1 MDKILA
7 IYDADVIYATRF
19 AMYFKKKRGLDYE
32 ISAFTKKESLMS
44 FLESTCIEILL
55 LGEGLAPEEIPQ
67 DKVRWICLLSEHPPT
82 GKKQSHLEVFKY
94 QPVRLIISEV
104 LSGYARAVSSS
115 LPSEQSQSLKIISV
129 FSPIPNAAKLY
140 FAWSIGMLH
149 SEYNKVLFVPMEL
162 FPVEV
167 LEINENKQK
176 SLSEFIY
183 YLKESPNILTKLDE
197 LISYCNN
204 LPYLSGL
211 SHGFDLLAINKEDI
225 KRFLEAVRD
234 NSDYQVIVFYL
245 GFYSE
250 AVMELL
256 QSSHQIFIPTGDAKY
271 EDKVVKEWQ
280 QQIALSG
287 QQINPEKVIK
297 LALPQNTSEEKDC
310 ISLQELYKSP
320 IWSIALQFLSK

>member
-7 IYDADVIYATRF
+7 IYDSDVIYATRF

-44 FLESTCIEILL
+44 FLENTCIEILL
-55 LGEGLAPEEIPQ
+55 LGEGLAPNEIPQ
-67 DKVRWICLLSEHPPT
+67 DKVRWFCLLSEHPPT
-82 GKKQSHLEVFKY
+82 GRERAYPEIFKY
-94 QPVRLIISEV
+94 QPVRHIISKV
-104 LSGYARAVSSS
+104 LSGYVRVVSDAA
-115 LPSEQSQSLKIISV
+115 LSEQSKSLRIISV
-129 FSPIPNAAKLY
+129 FSPIPNAAKLS
-140 FAWSIGMLH
+140 FAWSVSMLH
-149 SEYNKVLFVPMEL
+149 SEHYKVLFLPLEL

-167 LEINENKQK
+167 VKVNETKQK
-176 SLSEFIY
+176 ALSEFIY

-225 KRFLEAVRD
+225 KRFLETVKEI
-234 NSDYQVIVFYL
+234 SDYQVIVFYL

-256 QSSHQIFIPTGDAKY
+256 QLSDRIYIPTGNTSY
-271 EDKVVKEWQ
+271 EIKVIKEWQ

-287 QQINPEKVIK
+287 QQISQEKLK
-297 LALPQNTSEEKDC
+297 MLALPENFLEAKDS

-320 IWSIALQFLSK
+320 VWATAMEVLT

>member
-1 MDKILA
+1 MNKILA
-7 IYDADVIYATRF
+7 IYDSDVIYATRF

-44 FLESTCIEILL
+44 FLENTCIEILL

-67 DKVRWICLLSEHPPT
+67 DKVRWVCLLSEHPPT
-82 GKKQSHLEVFKY
+82 GKEQAHLEIFKY
-94 QPVRLIISEV
+94 QPVRLLISEV

-115 LPSEQSQSLKIISV
+115 VISEQSKTLRIISV
-129 FSPIPNAAKLY
+129 FSPIPNAAKLS
-140 FAWSIGMLH
+140 FAWSVSMLH
-149 SEYNKVLFVPMEL
+149 SEYNKVLFLPLEL

-167 LEINENKQK
+167 VKVNETKK
-176 SLSEFIY
+176 KALSEFIY

-211 SHGFDLLAINKEDI
+211 SHGFDLLAINKEDMM
-225 KRFLEAVRD
+225 RFLEAVRN
-234 NSDYQVIVFYL
+234 NSVYQVVVFYL

-256 QSSHQIFIPTGDAKY
+256 QLSDRIYIPTGNTNY
-271 EDKVVKEWQ
+271 ENKVIKEWQ

-287 QQINPEKVIK
+287 QQISPEKVK
-297 LALPQNTSEEKDC
+297 MLALPENSSETEDS

-320 IWSIALQFLSK
+320 VWATAMEVLT